1 MTTQRAIIVQEPG
14 RATLAQDVPIPEL
27 PDNYIL
33 VKTKAGIFSLCFP
46 SLPGSMSSWTKIVSS
61 RFESN
66 GLASY

>member
-1 MTTQRAIIVQEPG
+1 MTTQSAIIVQEAG
-14 RATLAQDVPIPEL
+14 RATLAEGVPLPEL

-33 VKTKAGIFSLCFP
+33 VKTKAGIFSLCSS
-46 SLPGSMSSWTKIVSS
+46 SLLWFMNGWTNTVRS

>member
-1 MTTQRAIIVQEPG
+1 MATQNAITVQGPG
-14 RATLAQDVPIPEL
+14 RATVEDIPPPEL

-33 VKTKAGIFSLCFP
+33 VKTKAGIFSLCP
-46 SLPGSMSSWTKIVSS
+46 SSPPHFMDSWTNPVKS